1 MKRYVIVPI
10 TAVLCWSSSLHAV
23 DWNQYHGIQSDKKTT
38 EALTSTAFLGKTD
51 TKKWKVPTPLGFSS
65 FSVVGKRAY
74 TMVAEEDED
83 GLMREVCIA
92 LDTDTGKRAW
102 SSWLTVMDYKSGGGN
117 AGAPGN
123 NGGDGPRST
132 PASYGDKVWVYDS
145 DMNLHCLSALDGKSI
160 WSVKVLK
167 AHDGENIKWK
177 NASAPLIEGNLA
189 IVYGG
194 GKGQSF
200 LAFDREDGKLAWKS
214 GSETATH
221 ATPIAATIHGVRQVI
236 FFCTSGLVAVD
247 PKSGKELWRQKFPFK
262 VSTAAAP
269 VVAGDLVYCSAG
281 YGVGSGLYRISKNGS
296 KLSSSEVWRKSN
308 EMFNHWSTP
317 IHHDGHLYGM
327 FSFKKYGQGPLQ
339 CIELESGEVKWSKD
353 GYGPGNVILSGDK
366 LIALSDTGEV
376 AVVEATPTKY
386 KELGRKKVISG
397 KCWSTP
403 VLSNGMVLARSTQ
416 EAVCLEV
423 KAR

>member
-1 MKRYVIVPI
+1 MKTSFLTSIHALLFCTY
-10 TAVLCWSSSLHAV
+10 SLNAV

-38 EALTSTAFLGKTD
+38 EVLSSTTFLESADST
-51 TKKWKVPTPLGFSS
+51 KWKVPTPLGFSS
-65 FSVVGKRAY
+65 FSVVGNQAF

-92 LDTDTGKRAW
+92 LNTDTGKRVW
-102 SSWLTVMDYKSGGGN
+102 SSLLAVMDYKSGGGN

-145 DMNLHCLSALDGKSI
+145 DMNLHCLSAKDGKSL

-167 AHDGENIKWK
+167 AHNGKNIKWK

-194 GKGQSF
+194 GAGQSF
-200 LAFDREDGKLAWKS
+200 LAFERDSGELAWKS
-214 GSETATH
+214 GDETATH

-236 FFCTSGLVAVD
+236 FFCTSGLVGVD
-247 PKSGKELWRQKFPFK
+247 PKSGDELWRQKFPFK

-281 YGVGSGLYRISKNGS
+281 YGVGSGLYRISKNGG
-296 KLSSSEVWRKSN
+296 KLWISEVWRLSL
-308 EMFNHWSTP
+308 
-317 IHHDGHLYGM
+317 IH
-327 FSFKKYGQGPLQ
+327 
-339 CIELESGEVKWSKD
+339 I
-353 GYGPGNVILSGDK
+353 
-366 LIALSDTGEV
+366 
-376 AVVEATPTKY
+376 
-386 KELGRKKVISG
+386 
-397 KCWSTP
+397 
-403 VLSNGMVLARSTQ
+403 
-416 EAVCLEV
+416 
-423 KAR
+423 

>member
-10 TAVLCWSSSLHAV
+10 TAVLCWASSLRAV

-145 DMNLHCLSALDGKSI
+145 DMNLHCLSAQDG
-160 WSVKVLK
+160 
-167 AHDGENIKWK
+167 
-177 NASAPLIEGNLA
+177 
-189 IVYGG
+189 
-194 GKGQSF
+194 
-200 LAFDREDGKLAWKS
+200 
-214 GSETATH
+214 
-221 ATPIAATIHGVRQVI
+221 
-236 FFCTSGLVAVD
+236 
-247 PKSGKELWRQKFPFK
+247 
-262 VSTAAAP
+262 
-269 VVAGDLVYCSAG
+269 
-281 YGVGSGLYRISKNGS
+281 
-296 KLSSSEVWRKSN
+296 
-308 EMFNHWSTP
+308 
-317 IHHDGHLYGM
+317 
-327 FSFKKYGQGPLQ
+327 
-339 CIELESGEVKWSKD
+339 
-353 GYGPGNVILSGDK
+353 
-366 LIALSDTGEV
+366 
-376 AVVEATPTKY
+376 
-386 KELGRKKVISG
+386 
-397 KCWSTP
+397 
-403 VLSNGMVLARSTQ
+403 
-416 EAVCLEV
+416 
-423 KAR
+423 